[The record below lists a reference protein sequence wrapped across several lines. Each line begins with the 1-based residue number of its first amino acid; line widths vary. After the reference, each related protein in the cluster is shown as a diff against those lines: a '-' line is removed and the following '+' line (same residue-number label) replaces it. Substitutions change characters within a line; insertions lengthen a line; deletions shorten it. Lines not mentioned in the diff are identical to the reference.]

1 MVYER
6 MPSKGKTKF
15 FGKAGAVGLWSLLP
29 FLGLTILG
37 PCLGR
42 AQNATNPSV
51 TPAAPAAPS
60 ASSTP
65 ALAPTSPQTSTNP
78 ANPANPSSP
87 AVPAIP
93 GKGGTNDALT
103 TPPVPTPS
111 GAPEAAT
118 AAPPTSPDSTNSAA
132 AMEMTAAMEKLREE
146 GKLTNNRAVSAAVRK
161 VINDNSEQHEL
172 SAPMGAKVIAV
183 HKHPGDLVRVG
194 DKIVTLLVEGKQVPI
209 LAKQEGVM
217 QAINVSKGGI
227 IGNSRPRAAKVGSPT
242 EGSILMTLR
251 PIHSHSPRA

>member
-1 MVYER
+1 MVFPR
-6 MPSKGKTKF
+6 MPSKGKSKF
-15 FGKAGAVGLWSLLP
+15 SGPAGPAGFWSVLP
-29 FLGLTILG
+29 FLGLTLLL

-42 AQNATNPSV
+42 AQNATNPAV
-51 TPAAPAAPS
+51 TPAAPAPATSPASSASSVPAPS
-60 ASSTP
+60 AM
-65 ALAPTSPQTSTNP
+65 SPQTSTNP
-78 ANPANPSSP
+78 A
-87 AVPAIP
+87 
-93 GKGGTNDALT
+93 
-103 TPPVPTPS
+103 TPPVPSPS
-111 GAPEAAT
+111 GEPQAAT
-118 AAPPTSPDSTNSAA
+118 TATPPAAPASTNATA
-132 AMEMTAAMEKLREE
+132 AMEMTAAMEKLKQES
-146 GKLTNNRAVSAAVRK
+146 KLTNNRAVSAAVRK

-209 LAKQEGVM
+209 IAKQEGVM

-227 IGNSRPRAAKVGSPT
+227 IGNSRPRAAKVGSPA

>member
-1 MVYER
+1 ML
-6 MPSKGKTKF
+6 SKGKTKF

-42 AQNATNPSV
+42 AQNATNPAV

-78 ANPANPSSP
+78 ANPS
-87 AVPAIP
+87 IP
-93 GKGGTNDALT
+93 GKGGTNDALA
-103 TPPVPTPS
+103 TPPVPSPS
-111 GAPEAAT
+111 VAPEAAT
-118 AAPPTSPDSTNSAA
+118 ATTPAAPASTNATA
-132 AMEMTAAMEKLREE
+132 AMEMTAAMEQLREE

-161 VINDNSEQHEL
+161 VINDNSEQHAL

-194 DKIVTLLVEGKQVPI
+194 DKIVTLLVDGKQVPI

-251 PIHSHSPRA
+251 TIHSHSPRA